1 MPHKPAPQTHFLLE
15 MKFLKAGTAV
25 SVGLGFRDSNVILLM
40 KRQEQKKKR
49 TRTEHPMRLRVKSQ
63 C

>member
-1 MPHKPAPQTHFLLE
+1 